1 MVIQADLMDLIT
13 AREYNDFPRQL
24 VLYIATRRFI
34 ERDTQKKRER
44 ITAIERQ

>member
-1 MVIQADLMDLIT
+1 MSIERDTQK
-13 AREYNDFPRQL
+13 REEGR
-24 VLYIATRRFI
+24 IERHTRFISI